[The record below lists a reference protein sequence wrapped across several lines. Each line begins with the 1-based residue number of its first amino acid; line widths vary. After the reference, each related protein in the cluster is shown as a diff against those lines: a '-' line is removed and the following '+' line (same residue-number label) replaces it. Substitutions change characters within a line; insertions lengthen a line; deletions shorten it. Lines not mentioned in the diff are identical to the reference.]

1 MTEIIKDKLYLGNIN
16 DANDISFLNLYD
28 IDTIINVAC
37 DGNIKKIIR
46 ITKTV
51 HNFNIR
57 DDTDENISKH
67 FKKIIRL
74 IDSGECVLVNCMAG
88 ISRSATI
95 VIAYLMT
102 KQNLTFQEAF
112 NFVKSKRSI
121 INPNESFITQL
132 IEYDNYLYKKNFF
145 SVTNL

>member
-1 MTEIIKDKLYLGNIN
+1 M
-16 DANDISFLNLYD
+16 
-28 IDTIINVAC
+28 
-37 DGNIKKIIR
+37 KI
-46 ITKTV
+46 
-51 HNFNIR
+51 FQGC
-57 DDTDENISKH
+57 
-67 FKKIIRL
+67 KKIIRL

-145 SVTNL
+145 